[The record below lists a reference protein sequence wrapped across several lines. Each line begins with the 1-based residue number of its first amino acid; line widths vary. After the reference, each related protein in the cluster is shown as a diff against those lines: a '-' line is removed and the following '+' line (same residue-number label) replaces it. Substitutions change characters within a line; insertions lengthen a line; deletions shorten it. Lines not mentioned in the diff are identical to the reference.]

1 MMSPGRRRSH
11 AHIRRGVL
19 CWSKFR
25 LGPWLYLR
33 IASTTAP
40 PTNAS
45 WDAGVEP
52 RKYGQ
57 ARQRP
62 VLDRLRLCCAMDSST
77 GLARITSS
85 NHPRNLGYTSTELPT
100 ERWRRWASQRAS
112 SSLPT
117 ERARPRSDRPSS
129 SVEFGWMISWP
140 TTTNYLSPSPRST
153 VGGVPFAFT

>member
-19 CWSKFR
+19 CWSTFR

-33 IASTTAP
+33 ITSTTAP

-52 RKYGQ
+52 RNYGQ

-62 VLDRLRLCCAMDSST
+62 KRAEKVAKIVGKRMKLEPHVAFLDPLV
-77 GLARITSS
+77 
-85 NHPRNLGYTSTELPT
+85 
-100 ERWRRWASQRAS
+100 
-112 SSLPT
+112 
-117 ERARPRSDRPSS
+117 ARPALIVEGDDLVRPGAT
-129 SVEFGWMISWP
+129 GW
-140 TTTNYLSPSPRST
+140 
-153 VGGVPFAFT
+153 